1 MFLGLWPITGRIF
14 DKFQSFVLSTCV
26 LISCD
31 LMQIGCN
38 SLFLLS
44 QVVFWQNQATGGGK
58 ETPTWPKRA
67 RRLPDQGLR
76 VQKERLLAVRQGQ

>member
-1 MFLGLWPITGRIF
+1 MTNSNLLCS
-14 DKFQSFVLSTCV
+14 QLVYL
-26 LISCD
+26 SCD
-31 LMQIGCN
+31 LMQIVGCD

-44 QVVFWQNQATGGGK
+44 QVVFRQNQATGGGK

-76 VQKERLLAVRQGQ
+76 VQEERLLAVRQGQ

>member
-1 MFLGLWPITGRIF
+1 
-14 DKFQSFVLSTCV
+14 
-26 LISCD
+26 
-31 LMQIGCN
+31 MQIGCN

-58 ETPTWPKRA
+58 ETPSWPKRA

-76 VQKERLLAVRQGQ
+76 VQEERLLAVRQGQ